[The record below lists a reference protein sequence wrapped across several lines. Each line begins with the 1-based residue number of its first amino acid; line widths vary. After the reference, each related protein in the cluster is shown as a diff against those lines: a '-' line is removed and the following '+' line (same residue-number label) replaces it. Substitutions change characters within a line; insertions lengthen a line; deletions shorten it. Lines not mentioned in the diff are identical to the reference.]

1 MVLYPNITMLFADLL
16 KETVEKV
23 TIRYPGGE
31 LLLPLPK
38 YYKLTKKED
47 DLIKDLTRNLI
58 SPDSLF
64 STYRDDFGSEAFE
77 KAAKEFRD
85 YDRMSAD
92 TCQALTEDNALAF
105 SKFLEDME
113 TYRLNI
119 SAIQGTAMLSRLE
132 LSDNLEYL
140 LSTLKE
146 KSNKNLL
153 AALVEF
159 YYSEVDGSPYS
170 YEFPNEKSD

>member
-1 MVLYPNITMLFADLL
+1 MLFADLL

-47 DLIKDLTRNLI
+47 DLIKDLTRNLT

-64 STYRDDFGSEAFE
+64 STYKDDFGAELFE
-77 KAAKEFRD
+77 KSSKEFRD
-85 YDRMSAD
+85 YDRMSSD

-140 LSTLKE
+140 VSVLKE
-146 KSNKNLL
+146 KSSKNLL

-159 YYSEVDGSPYS
+159 YYSEVDGSTYS